1 MADYL
6 TLYVTV
12 ENEDVAV
19 HMATALVKEKLVAC
33 ANITA
38 GVRSIYEWENTIQFD
53 SEVVL
58 VMKTTALRVKE
69 AIERTKEL
77 HNYDVPCI
85 TATPIVEA
93 NAEYL
98 EWVTQ
103 QTT

>member
-6 TLYVTV
+6 SLYVTV

-19 HMATALVKEKLVAC
+19 HMATALVKERLIAC

-38 GVRSIYEWENTIQFD
+38 SVRSIYEWENTIQFD

-69 AIERTKEL
+69 AIERIKVL

-98 EWVTQ
+98 DWITQ
-103 QTT
+103 QTS